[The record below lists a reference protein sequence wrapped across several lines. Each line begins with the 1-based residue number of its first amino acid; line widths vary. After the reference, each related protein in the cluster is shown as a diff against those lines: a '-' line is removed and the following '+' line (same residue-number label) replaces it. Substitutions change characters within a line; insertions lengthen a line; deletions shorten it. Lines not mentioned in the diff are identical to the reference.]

1 MKLTV
6 PTATVKLLRNDALK
20 LVSRVGE
27 TKEAFEARCMAAAEN
42 AADAD
47 AAKLRGKFE
56 SRLDTA
62 RRRKDEAER
71 RVRELE
77 VDVGQRTQQ
86 EVIAGAGDILS
97 MFLGGR
103 RRVRSLSGAASRRS
117 QTRRTQE
124 RLHSAEEKL
133 EDYDDAIRELEE
145 DLSEELE
152 KVWDEW
158 KEAAARVE
166 TLEVPLE
173 KSDIRIDEIVLFWAA
188 RP

>member
-1 MKLTV
+1 M
-6 PTATVKLLRNDALK
+6 KLLRNDDLK
-20 LVSRVGE
+20 LVSRIGE
-27 TKEAFEARCMAAAEN
+27 SDEAFVARCMEAAED
-42 AADAD
+42 AADAE
-47 AAKLRGKFE
+47 AAKLRDKFE

-62 RRRKDEAER
+62 RRRKEETER

-86 EVIAGAGDILS
+86 EVIAGAGEVLS

-124 RLHSAEEKL
+124 RLRSAEEKL
-133 EDYDDAIRELEE
+133 EDYDEAIRELEE
-145 DLSEELE
+145 DLTEEIE
-152 KVWDEW
+152 KVWDRW
-158 KEAAARVE
+158 KNAAGSVE

-188 RP
+188 RQ